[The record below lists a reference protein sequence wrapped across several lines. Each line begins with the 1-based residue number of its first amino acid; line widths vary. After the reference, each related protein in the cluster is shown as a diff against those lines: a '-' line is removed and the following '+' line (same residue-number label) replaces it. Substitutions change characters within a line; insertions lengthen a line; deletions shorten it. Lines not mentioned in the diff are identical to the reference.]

1 MVALYESLVYP
12 FVVLFS
18 IPVAIIGALLALAL
32 TMNNLTTF
40 SLCGLIMLLGLVAK
54 NGILIVDFA
63 NHLKSKGL
71 PLTQVLVEAGKER
84 LRPIIMTTFAMILGM
99 LPLALSQSPGSELK
113 NGMAWIIIGG
123 LTSSFFLTLLIVPC
137 VYMVVDNLKTKF
149 SHNKQHE

>member
-1 MVALYESLVYP
+1 MKIKLFSILFFCITYQGYAQGNYSMVALYESLLYP

-71 PLTQVLVEAGKER
+71 PLTQVLVEAG
-84 LRPIIMTTFAMILGM
+84 
-99 LPLALSQSPGSELK
+99 
-113 NGMAWIIIGG
+113 
-123 LTSSFFLTLLIVPC
+123 
-137 VYMVVDNLKTKF
+137 
-149 SHNKQHE
+149 